1 MNPVIFTGTDSG
13 LYARTRGVR
22 GKNRILTYTVYRFLS
37 FAGKEDD
44 TLAAYI
50 KETLFPMEDALDFS
64 LIDDYLA
71 LDPYFCPVP
80 EEGSFD
86 AFFLY
91 TAISILENAFDE
103 FALGDELA
111 IIDDLILTKYPVLG
125 SVALDDADIRLDAL
139 IGSGAEFY
147 AVLYLALTR
156 YPSALGSLLPQ
167 FGSAY
172 HDSYQFTG
180 DDTALY
186 DFMDE
191 YFETKNCM
199 LQPFSWNFPTRL
211 LTQHLVIIRL
221 TLRHCLRRKLRG
233 F

>member
-1 MNPVIFTGTDSG
+1 MNQLFSPELIPD
-13 LYARTRGVR
+13 YMHAHPEYGV
-22 GKNRILTYTVYRFLS
+22 KRILTYTVYRFLS

-147 AVLYLALTR
+147 AVLSVSTWFTA
-156 YPSALGSLLPQ
+156 SAVWRRLP
-167 FGSAY
+167 
-172 HDSYQFTG
+172 
-180 DDTALY
+180 
-186 DFMDE
+186 
-191 YFETKNCM
+191 
-199 LQPFSWNFPTRL
+199 
-211 LTQHLVIIRL
+211 
-221 TLRHCLRRKLRG
+221 
-233 F
+233 

>member
-1 MNPVIFTGTDSG
+1 MNQLFSPELIPD
-13 LYARTRGVR
+13 YMHAHPEYGV
-22 GKNRILTYTVYRFLS
+22 KRILTYTVYRFLS

-64 LIDDYLA
+64 LISDYLA
-71 LDPYFCPVP
+71 LDPYFCPIP
-80 EEGSFD
+80 EEDSFD

-125 SVALDDADIRLDAL
+125 SVALDDSDIRLDAL

-156 YPSALGSLLPQ
+156 YPSALGSCFRSLALPTMTVTSSPATTQ
-167 FGSAY
+167 R
-172 HDSYQFTG
+172 FTISWMNILRRK
-180 DDTALY
+180 TV
-186 DFMDE
+186 
-191 YFETKNCM
+191 CCSH
-199 LQPFSWNFPTRL
+199 FSWNFPTRL
-211 LTQHLVIIRL
+211 LTQHSAITRL

>member
-1 MNPVIFTGTDSG
+1 MNQLFSPELIPD
-13 LYARTRGVR
+13 YMHAHPEYGV
-22 GKNRILTYTVYRFLS
+22 KRILTYTVYRFLS

-64 LIDDYLA
+64 LISDYLA
-71 LDPYFCPVP
+71 LDPYFCPIP
-80 EEGSFD
+80 EEDSFD

-125 SVALDDADIRLDAL
+125 SVALDDSDIRLDAL

-156 YPSALGSLLPQ
+156 YPSESDHQ
-167 FGSAY
+167 
-172 HDSYQFTG
+172 
-180 DDTALY
+180 
-186 DFMDE
+186 
-191 YFETKNCM
+191 
-199 LQPFSWNFPTRL
+199 
-211 LTQHLVIIRL
+211 
-221 TLRHCLRRKLRG
+221 
-233 F
+233 

>member
-1 MNPVIFTGTDSG
+1 METIMNQLFSPELIPD
-13 LYARTRGVR
+13 YMHAHPEYGV
-22 GKNRILTYTVYRFLS
+22 KRILTYTVYRFLS

-139 IGSGAEFY
+139 FD
-147 AVLYLALTR
+147 
-156 YPSALGSLLPQ
+156 LP
-167 FGSAY
+167 
-172 HDSYQFTG
+172 
-180 DDTALY
+180 
-186 DFMDE
+186 
-191 YFETKNCM
+191 
-199 LQPFSWNFPTRL
+199 
-211 LTQHLVIIRL
+211 
-221 TLRHCLRRKLRG
+221 LRRDAVQKTHQQVLHDNHRVDGRAAIFFAVKRG
-233 F
+233 CFLVHERQIQRRLQFSEEMSLGH

>member
-1 MNPVIFTGTDSG
+1 MNQLFSPELIPD
-13 LYARTRGVR
+13 YMHAHPEYGV
-22 GKNRILTYTVYRFLS
+22 KRILTYTVYRFLS

-103 FALGDELA
+103 FALGDELS
-111 IIDDLILTKYPVLG
+111 LIH
-125 SVALDDADIRLDAL
+125 I
-139 IGSGAEFY
+139 
-147 AVLYLALTR
+147 
-156 YPSALGSLLPQ
+156 
-167 FGSAY
+167 
-172 HDSYQFTG
+172 
-180 DDTALY
+180 
-186 DFMDE
+186 
-191 YFETKNCM
+191 
-199 LQPFSWNFPTRL
+199 
-211 LTQHLVIIRL
+211 
-221 TLRHCLRRKLRG
+221 
-233 F
+233 

>member
-1 MNPVIFTGTDSG
+1 MNQLFSPELIPD
-13 LYARTRGVR
+13 YMHAHPEYGV
-22 GKNRILTYTVYRFLS
+22 KRILTYTVYRFLS

-64 LIDDYLA
+64 LISDYLA

-111 IIDDLILTKYPVLG
+111 IIDDLILTKYPILG

-167 FGSAY
+167 FGTATMTVTSSPATTQ
-172 HDSYQFTG
+172 HFTISWMNILKRK
-180 DDTALY
+180 TV
-186 DFMDE
+186 
-191 YFETKNCM
+191 CCSH
-199 LQPFSWNFPTRL
+199 FSWNFPTRL
-211 LTQHLVIIRL
+211 LTQHSVITRL
-221 TLRHCLRRKLRG
+221 TLKHCSQPKFRD